1 MALTPQ
7 ELKKALISA
16 GFEVYR
22 THGEDVIL
30 ADRARENLILD
41 SGVRLRASDPIEVR
55 LVMGVRQ
62 AQFPS
67 DDEAALFDRVRQL
80 AEPLLSDGFAE
91 VSTGVAPVLDPADQD
106 RTLDTF
112 YEVVFAKAEPAFEG
126 ALPTLKLALSIAK
139 TAETRH

>member
-7 ELKKALISA
+7 EIKKALISA

-22 THGEDVIL
+22 TSGEDVIL

-41 SGVRLRASDPIEVR
+41 SGVRLRASDPIQVR

-80 AEPLLSDGFAE
+80 AAPLLSQGFSE
-91 VSTGVAPVLDPADQD
+91 VSTGVAPVVDPADQD

-112 YEVVFAKAEPAFEG
+112 YEVVFAKVEPAFEG